1 MLSRGSAIALIVF
14 ASCAILSAQDLT
26 LVYRISAM
34 ENGSKSLQDGAKL
47 TVYVQGKKLRTDYEF
62 DTPMGV
68 SRSYRIHRCD
78 LGRVWS
84 LTPMTRDSFYIEYLI
99 PTGADRQRLPFHLL
113 HPQSGSEAANYPVSV
128 TWERTADT
136 KDAFGFRARRYQ
148 RVVDERGAEPLK
160 LGATKTVE
168 SVWYLEIPSIAPCYN
183 EAPPPEFS
191 GQPNRSV
198 RQRIRVDLQQT
209 GEAPDGIELR
219 NEQTTT
225 KTVPWRDPSTYPS
238 QESKFVIELVELKQG
253 SLDSRLFEV
262 PPGFRLAS
270 SQRR

>member
-1 MLSRGSAIALIVF
+1 MLHRGSALALIVI

-26 LVYRISAM
+26 LVYRISAT

-47 TVYVQGKKLRTDYEF
+47 TVYIQGKKLRTEYGFE
-62 DTPMGV
+62 TPMGV
-68 SRSYRIHRCD
+68 SRSYSIHRCD

-84 LTPMTRDSFYIEYLI
+84 VTPMTRNPFYVEYLI
-99 PTGADRQRLPFHLL
+99 PPGADRQRLPFHLV
-113 HPQSGSEAANYPVSV
+113 HPQSGSEAANYPVNV

-136 KDAFGFRARRYQ
+136 KDAFGFPARRYQ

-168 SVWYLEIPSIAPCYN
+168 SVWYLEVPSITPCYN
-183 EAPPPEFS
+183 GPPPPEFS
-191 GQPNRSV
+191 GQPNRSD
-198 RQRIRVDLQQT
+198 RRRMRVGLQQT

-225 KTVPWRDPSTYPS
+225 KTVPWRDPSTYPAH
-238 QESKFVIELVELKQG
+238 EDRFVIELVELKQG
-253 SLDSRLFEV
+253 SLDPRLFEI